1 MFRRATEPDP
11 RDTQLQ
17 VATPDGNISIAYRR
31 MFPVDMTTPGLIW
44 QPLGAPTPICFE
56 VLTEQEPPPRF
67 PRLAEP
73 VIYSDHVL
81 SFLDQQERRRSPQII
96 LKEKEFRTSRY
107 YMFITHDRGE
117 RMMIA
122 EDRWYP
128 LVHFKASGLH
138 SLYNHFKRDKAI
150 WSPLTLEENEDR
162 FLLTSL
168 VPKRILQKVQT
179 KLLNSYLG

>member
-1 MFRRATEPDP
+1 
-11 RDTQLQ
+11 
-17 VATPDGNISIAYRR
+17 
-31 MFPVDMTTPGLIW
+31 
-44 QPLGAPTPICFE
+44 
-56 VLTEQEPPPRF
+56 
-67 PRLAEP
+67 
-73 VIYSDHVL
+73 
-81 SFLDQQERRRSPQII
+81 
-96 LKEKEFRTSRY
+96 
-107 YMFITHDRGE
+107 MFITHDRGE

-150 WSPLTLEENEDR
+150 WSPLTLEEDEDR